1 MSISRRAS
9 VHEALPMIH
18 GLSLMIF
25 LAAATAPTP
34 LYRLYQQDWH
44 FTTPWLTGVFAIYAF
59 TLVLALL
66 LGARLSDHLGRRPV
80 ISSAIVLNMLA
91 MGLFMQAHS
100 VGWLLWAR
108 ALQGAATGLATATL
122 GAAMLDLNRQRGAV
136 INSVA
141 PMLGMSIGAL
151 GSTAMLVYVPAPLPR
166 VYLVLAVSLL
176 LALGLTWLTPE
187 TASRRAGAWLSL
199 RPGLGV
205 PVRIRRA
212 FLAVAPVNIAVW
224 MMGGFYLSLMPSLV
238 VQIMHARSPWLGG
251 SVVALLTLTGAVAIL
266 LALRQPALRV
276 LLGGAAMLLA
286 GTALIR
292 HGVDQASAA
301 GLLSGSLLAGLGFGS
316 AFLGAVRSVLP
327 HAEVHERGQVMGV
340 FYLESYL
347 AFSVPALA
355 LGFIVQWLGML
366 PAVHLYTDLIMAL
379 LALAML
385 WMLGCRHHLHPPAEG

>member
-9 VHEALPMIH
+9 VHGALPMIH

-34 LYRLYQQDWH
+34 LYRLYQQGWH
-44 FTTPWLTGVFAIYAF
+44 FSTPWLTGVFAIYAC
-59 TLVLALL
+59 TLVMALL
-66 LGARLSDHLGRRPV
+66 LGARLSDHLGRRRV

-91 MGLFMQAHS
+91 MGLFMRADS

-122 GAAMLDLNRQRGAV
+122 GAAMLDLDRQRGAV

-151 GSTAMLVYVPAPLPR
+151 GSTAMLVYVPAPLQR
-166 VYLVLAVSLL
+166 VYLVMVVSLL

-187 TASRRAGAWLSL
+187 TASRRAGAWSSL
-199 RPGLGV
+199 RPRLGI

-224 MMGGFYLSLMPSLV
+224 MVGGFYLSLMPSLV

-251 SVVALLTLTGAVAIL
+251 GVVALLTLTGAVAIL
-266 LALRQPALRV
+266 LALRQPALKV

-292 HGVDQASAA
+292 HGADQASAA

-316 AFLGAVRSVLP
+316 AFLGTVRSVLP
-327 HAEVHERGQVMGV
+327 HVEIHERGQVMGV

-347 AFSVPALA
+347 AFSVPALG
-355 LGFIVQWLGML
+355 LGFMVQWLGML

-385 WMLGCRHHLHPPAEG
+385 WMLGCRRHLHLPAEG